1 MSTHNTYMV
10 SKYIMSFRRVST
22 VVLDGDI
29 KLNLQRIAHK
39 ENTNLSVL
47 LNRASEEYIRE
58 YIRRH
63 ENGEGK

>member
-1 MSTHNTYMV
+1 MM
-10 SKYIMSFRRVST
+10 SKYVISSRRVST

-29 KLNLQRIAHK
+29 KLNLQRIAHE
-39 ENTNLSVL
+39 ENMNLSVL

-63 ENGEGK
+63 ENGEVK